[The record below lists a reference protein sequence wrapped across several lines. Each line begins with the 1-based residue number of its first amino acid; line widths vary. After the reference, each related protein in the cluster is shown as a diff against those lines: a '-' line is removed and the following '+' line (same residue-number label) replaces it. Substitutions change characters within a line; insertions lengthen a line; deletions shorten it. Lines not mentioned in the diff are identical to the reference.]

1 LEEKDVEKFK
11 DSGEKENEVQALE
24 EIVLSIDNDEKE
36 GQALEEK
43 DLEKF
48 NDSEEIFLKFRKI
61 PKKNLRSG
69 KSTTV
74 KKRKTKKVKKIE
86 SLIKFKFKIFLSFRF
101 FYFILNFRRVF
112 IQKNSKKKLNC
123 KFSGQFYFQASYNS
137 PGTL

>member
-61 PKKNLRSG
+61 PKK
-69 KSTTV
+69 
-74 KKRKTKKVKKIE
+74 I
-86 SLIKFKFKIFLSFRF
+86 
-101 FYFILNFRRVF
+101 
-112 IQKNSKKKLNC
+112 
-123 KFSGQFYFQASYNS
+123 
-137 PGTL
+137 